1 VEVKEMK
8 KYPKDLNKPDTSAFC
23 GDGSCGCGCDEI
35 WGSKKIL
42 SKGELRKL
50 RSTSSRE
57 LKETSE
63 TVSVK

>member
-1 VEVKEMK
+1 MK
-8 KYPKDLNKPDTSAFC
+8 KYQKDLNKPIPSAFC

-42 SKGELRKL
+42 SKEDLRKL
-50 RSTSSRE
+50 RFRSSRE
-57 LKETSE
+57 LKKTSE

>member
-1 VEVKEMK
+1 MKMK
-8 KYPKDLNKPDTSAFC
+8 KYQKDLNNSEALVFC

-42 SKGELRKL
+42 SKEDLQKL
-50 RSTSSRE
+50 RSAFHRK

-63 TVSVK
+63 TASVK